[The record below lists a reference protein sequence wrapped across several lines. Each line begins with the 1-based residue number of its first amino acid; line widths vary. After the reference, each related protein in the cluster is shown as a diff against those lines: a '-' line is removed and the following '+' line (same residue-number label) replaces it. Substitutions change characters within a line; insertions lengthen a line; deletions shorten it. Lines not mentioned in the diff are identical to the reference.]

1 MFTVLELAFIGITF
15 YSHSGFLT
23 SILTVPDFLACG
35 IRGSI
40 LSEQLNSSVIFEA
53 SAVRWYT
60 ALSALSFAINVLA
73 SFFICLRLYLA
84 AQRITRVAGKAH
96 GDKYRTLLRTFLE
109 SGSLYPAVM
118 IVGLAM
124 HSVRTEYGWLTLVI
138 TPQIL
143 AIMPTLM
150 VLVVL
155 VNNRSLSQ
163 GPDSHAATR
172 SRSLSTGTWQA
183 HGTLHS
189 RQPPDSMS
197 PDSTLE
203 AGIQVHI
210 STEEYKL
217 ADLTTP
223 SQVHVVGMSS
233 KTSSS
238 TQRE

>member
-1 MFTVLELAFIGITF
+1 MFTFLELAFIGITF

-23 SILTVPDFLACG
+23 SILTVPNFLACG
-35 IRGSI
+35 IHGSI
-40 LSEQLNSSVIFEA
+40 LSEQLNSSVIFDE
-53 SAVRWYT
+53 SLVGWYT
-60 ALSALSFAINVLA
+60 ALSALSFTINVVA
-73 SFFICLRLYLA
+73 SFLIYLRLYLA
-84 AQRITRVAGKAH
+84 AQHITCVAGKAH
-96 GDKYRTLLRTFLE
+96 GDKYRTLLWTFLE

-118 IVGLAM
+118 LIGLAM
-124 HSVRTEYGWLTLVI
+124 HCASSEYGWLTLTI
-138 TPQIL
+138 APQIL

-172 SRSLSTGTWQA
+172 SRSLSTSTWQA
-183 HGTLHS
+183 CGTLYS

-203 AGIQVHI
+203 AGIQAYI